1 MENLKCTGC
10 SACVNICPH
19 SCITMKEDNE
29 GFLYPC
35 RDMETCIN
43 CGLCENVCPVNL
55 NNSTQNNP
63 LSIFAC
69 RVNAENNLI
78 NSSSGGMFGMIATDF
93 IKSHGV
99 VVAARFDENNKV
111 VHDVITTVAQIESYK
126 RSKYSQSDLGFVF
139 KEIRKIIKAG
149 TKVLFVGTPCQ
160 VAGLL
165 AFLRKP
171 YDKLYC
177 IDFVCHGVPSPGVW
191 KEYLKTLGMGIS
203 NINFRDKET
212 GWPNYSF
219 SYVKEGVK
227 HRQIASQ
234 NPYMRGFLHDLYL
247 RPSCYECKFKG
258 FNSGSDVTMS
268 DFWGVWKNF
277 PKWNDQK
284 GAGILAINSSKGQ
297 LLLDMLDKN
306 MYEHVDVTIQQAY
319 IDYNSSAYHCAS
331 YNPKRDIF
339 FSRFKKEALVPLIVE
354 LSKDSLVVRI
364 KNTLSRMKHKI
375 I

>member
-43 CGLCENVCPVNL
+43 CGLCENVCPLNL
-55 NNSTQNNP
+55 NHSTQNNP

-99 VVAARFDENNKV
+99 VVAACFDENNKV

-203 NINFRDKET
+203 NINFRD
-212 GWPNYSF
+212 
-219 SYVKEGVK
+219 
-227 HRQIASQ
+227 H
-234 NPYMRGFLHDLYL
+234 
-247 RPSCYECKFKG
+247 
-258 FNSGSDVTMS
+258 
-268 DFWGVWKNF
+268 
-277 PKWNDQK
+277 
-284 GAGILAINSSKGQ
+284 
-297 LLLDMLDKN
+297 
-306 MYEHVDVTIQQAY
+306 
-319 IDYNSSAYHCAS
+319 
-331 YNPKRDIF
+331 
-339 FSRFKKEALVPLIVE
+339 
-354 LSKDSLVVRI
+354 
-364 KNTLSRMKHKI
+364 
-375 I
+375 